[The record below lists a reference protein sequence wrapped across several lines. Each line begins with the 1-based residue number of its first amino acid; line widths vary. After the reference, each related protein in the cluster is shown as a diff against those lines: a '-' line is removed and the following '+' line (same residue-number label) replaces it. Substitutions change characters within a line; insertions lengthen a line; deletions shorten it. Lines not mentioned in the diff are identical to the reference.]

1 MPNLTSCFLNTV
13 FAAATL
19 CTASVA
25 HADVTLPAPYISRA
39 LDAVLL
45 PIDGNVRDVFALPA
59 DEEGV
64 LVLAV
69 ETGGVADAA
78 DIAPGDVISF
88 IHGEAVTDP
97 IVLDEIVYYWI
108 TVGTFDFVFD
118 YYRAGTVY
126 SASST
131 ITEEM
136 YIEVIDVTTVESWSS
151 YSYEG
156 FSYEEYAS
164 SYSEEMTATY
174 ESSETMIEETVTSE
188 EFTAEMTDESTD
200 AMADDAAVDDAAVD
214 DAAVDDG
221 TDAMADDSTADD
233 ATADDGSAD
242 DGSAD
247 DGSADDGGDAGADD
261 GGDAGGDEAVV
272 DE

>member
-1 MPNLTSCFLNTV
+1 MDPFMRTPMTRLLSTALVT
-13 FAAATL
+13 ATL
-19 CTASVA
+19 GTTTIA

-45 PIDGNVRDVFALPA
+45 PIDASVRDAFALAA
-59 DEEGV
+59 DEDGV

-69 ETGGVADAA
+69 ETGGVADTA
-78 DIAPGDVISF
+78 DIAPGDVISM
-88 IHGEAVTDP
+88 IHGEAVSDP
-97 IVLDEIVYYWI
+97 VVLDEIVYYWI
-108 TVGTFDFVFD
+108 TAGTFDFVFD
-118 YYRAGTVY
+118 GYRAGTVY

-136 YIEVIDVTTVESWSS
+136 YVEVIDVTTVESWSS

-156 FSYEEYAS
+156 FSYADYSA

-174 ESSETMIEETVTSE
+174 ESSETMIEEAVTSE
-188 EFTAEMTDESTD
+188 EFTADMTDESADT
-200 AMADDAAVDDAAVD
+200 MADDGT

-221 TDAMADDSTADD
+221 TDD
-233 ATADDGSAD
+233 AAAADDGTDA
-242 DGSAD
+242 SAD
-247 DGSADDGGDAGADD
+247 DGSADDGGDAGGDD
-261 GGDAGGDEAVV
+261 GGSDDAAV